1 MSSAFAIDSNVAIYA
16 FSKDDRRIS
25 ALELLRAGPRI
36 SIQVLNE
43 FTSVSLRKRGV
54 DWLEIEESLDI
65 IAQLASS
72 MRAVSYDVHDLGRV
86 VAQRY
91 QLGFYNSSIISAS
104 LLDDCEVLYSE
115 DMHHG
120 LVIDDRLTI
129 TNPFL
134 ATDQA

>member
-16 FSKDDRRIS
+16 FSKDGRSIS

-91 QLGFYNSSIISAS
+91 KLGFY
-104 LLDDCEVLYSE
+104 E
-115 DMHHG
+115 
-120 LVIDDRLTI
+120 LVDHFRLV
-129 TNPFL
+129 
-134 ATDQA
+134 A